1 MVYLVGFQK
10 YFLNELIIFAFKQKK
25 MKFILKYSFENNEIS
40 CQLLERTQKKNREHV
55 LLKHLRQ
62 LDYIYGKDVLLYS
75 DRQAESVNILFLE
88 IDSPFNFAKS
98 N

>member
-1 MVYLVGFQK
+1 
-10 YFLNELIIFAFKQKK
+10 

-40 CQLLERTQKKNREHV
+40 CQLWKEPKRKTENMFR
-55 LLKHLRQ
+55 KHLRQ

-75 DRQAESVNILFLE
+75 DRQAESINILFLE

>member
-1 MVYLVGFQK
+1 
-10 YFLNELIIFAFKQKK
+10 
-25 MKFILKYSFENNEIS
+25 MKFTLKYSFENNEVS
-40 CQLLERTQKKNREHV
+40 CQLLERTQKKKKKKHV

-75 DRQAESVNILFLE
+75 DRQAESVYILFLE